1 MHGENYFGDQLLQM
15 DETIVATLRSA
26 AKQHAALLKAEY

>member
-15 DETIVATLRSA
+15 DETIVASEASEAPFGSKTACSFA
-26 AKQHAALLKAEY
+26 